1 MIRVTRVQ
9 TRPST
14 DVDFFKPRL
23 SKLEYT
29 MNNFVNTGKL
39 SITNSISDDK
49 LIRTSVWDWVDSDS
63 FDDYN
68 NNELVQLVKQ
78 EEQDYI
84 TEHGMTLV
92 SNITII

>member
-9 TRPST
+9 TRPSI

-29 MNNFVNTGKL
+29 VINFVNTGKL
-39 SITNSISDDK
+39 SITNSMSDDK
-49 LIRTSVWDWVDSDS
+49 LVRTSVWDWVDSNS

-68 NNELVQLVKQ
+68 NDELVQLVKQ